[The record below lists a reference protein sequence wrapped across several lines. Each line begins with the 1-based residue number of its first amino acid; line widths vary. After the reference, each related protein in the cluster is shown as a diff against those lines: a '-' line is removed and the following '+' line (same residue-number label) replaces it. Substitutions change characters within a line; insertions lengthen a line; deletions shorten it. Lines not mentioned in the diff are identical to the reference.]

1 MIEGALPMAPPAP
14 RRSRV
19 LRLALVLLVL
29 GLAGAAGWYGWRRSH
44 APRPPAIDL
53 EPLEPAV
60 AEAIRQATA
69 RVRQSPYA
77 VEPWAELAMLLRASQ
92 MRPEAAACFG
102 TLEAIDPR
110 SPRWPYL
117 RGEALLLHGEEEAAR
132 AALDRAV
139 ALDGNDV
146 VLRLRL
152 AEALLALGRAEEAAT
167 HLQRAREIDPDN
179 PNVLLGLALAAGAR
193 DDTATAEPLLE
204 RCQHSPFTRRRATSQ
219 RAALLQRRGDAEGAT
234 SLGRRAAALPP
245 DTDWPDPYLL
255 ECLRRGVGKTARL
268 RYVEG
273 LEARDRFSEA
283 VTELRALLA
292 EGPDPTAQAGLARN
306 LYNLGQ
312 LDEAERAARAALAQA
327 PANVQAHYLMSRIQW
342 QRAEQGRRE
351 GKSEAE
357 LAPLYRASAEEA
369 QEAARH
375 RPGHALALVQVGL
388 ARRRLGERAAAL
400 EALRA
405 AVAAGPELA
414 EPHLRLGEALAEA
427 GQVEEARRHLRY
439 AAELARP
446 DDKRAPAALE
456 RLNKGGGRGKE
467 SE

>member
-1 MIEGALPMAPPAP
+1 MAPPAIRRP
-14 RRSRV
+14 RV
-19 LRLALVLLVL
+19 TRLVIFWLVL
-29 GLAGAAGWYGWRRSH
+29 GVVGAAGWYTWRQSR
-44 APRPPAIDL
+44 APQPPTIDL

-69 RVRQSPYA
+69 RVRQSPFA

-102 TLEAIDPR
+102 TLAALDPR
-110 SPRWPYL
+110 SARWPYL
-117 RGEALLLHGEEEAAR
+117 QGEALLLHGQEEAAR
-132 AALDRAV
+132 VALDRAV
-139 ALDGNDV
+139 TLDGNDV
-146 VLRLRL
+146 VFRLRL
-152 AEALLALGRAEEAAT
+152 AEALLALGRADEAET
-167 HLQRAREIDPDN
+167 HLRRAREIDPDN
-179 PNVLLGLALAAGAR
+179 PNVLLGLALAACAR
-193 DDTATAEPLLE
+193 DDAVTAEPLLE

-219 RAALLQRRGDAEGAT
+219 RAALLQRRGDTEGA
-234 SLGRRAAALPP
+234 SALGRRAAALPP

-255 ECLRRGVGKTARL
+255 ECQRRGVGKTARL

-273 LEARDRFSEA
+273 LEARDRFGEA
-283 VTELRALLA
+283 VTELRAILA
-292 EGPDPTAQAGLARN
+292 EGPDPTVQAGLARN

-312 LDEAERAARAALAQA
+312 LEEAEKAARAALAQA
-327 PANVQAHYLMSRIQW
+327 PHHVQAHYLLSRIHW
-342 QRAEQGRRE
+342 QRAEQERRE
-351 GKSEAE
+351 GKAEAE
-357 LAPLYRASAEEA
+357 TAPLYRASAEEA

-388 ARRRLGERAAAL
+388 ARLRLGERPAAL

-446 DDKRAPAALE
+446 DDKRAQAALE
-456 RLNKGGGRGKE
+456 GLNK
-467 SE
+467 